1 MGTREGERGYFSPG
15 SKGWAEQFTVTRRD
29 RAALV
34 QMALTGS
41 ETWLGPACQQLSHCR
56 GKASHQTHLLRG
68 PLLPYPCPVTA
79 ADKTPDSAPQR
90 GVWGAASRFSVCPQ
104 CSDCSPWEFFRAVC
118 DPFFP
123 QTCNAGVRTQKSSA
137 EITAKPP
144 WRSRSFL
151 GGGSFLI
158 EVIVSHSKTWIGMR
172 VSSLLQHFP
181 KCKFYEMAGGQGV
194 WENRG

>member
-56 GKASHQTHLLRG
+56 SKASHQTHLLRG
-68 PLLPYPCPVTA
+68 SLLPYPCPVTA

-90 GVWGAASRFSVCPQ
+90 GVWGPPHVSLSALSARIAAPGSSSERCVIPSFRKRAMQVCALK
-104 CSDCSPWEFFRAVC
+104 RA
-118 DPFFP
+118 
-123 QTCNAGVRTQKSSA
+123 AQKSPRSPRGGA
-137 EITAKPP
+137 EA
-144 WRSRSFL
+144 
-151 GGGSFLI
+151 
-158 EVIVSHSKTWIGMR
+158 
-172 VSSLLQHFP
+172 SLEAVPFWLKSLFHIQR
-181 KCKFYEMAGGQGV
+181 
-194 WENRG
+194 RG